1 MVDINVALPSIND
14 LLNGKSVPSISFK
27 DAKVGDSFTGTI
39 VGAEVAQVRNY
50 ETGDPEFW
58 EDGKPKTQIVVTL
71 ATTYSDNAEDDGER
85 KVYLFG
91 QKLQAAKAA
100 LKEAGLDR
108 LENGTK
114 FTITY
119 SGTKPSSNKK
129 YNDVKLYS
137 ISLVKGTSNPA
148 VDTLLASG
156 AEAVSDSD
164 KLSAEQIEKIK
175 KLSSAGLNDEEIAE
189 SMHLN
194 RYSVISVLETDK
206 PF

>member
-1 MVDINVALPSIND
+1 MVEINLPDPNS

-27 DAKVGDSFTGTI
+27 DAKVGDAYTGTI
-39 VGAEVAQVRNY
+39 TALETAQVRNY
-50 ETGDPEFW
+50 ESGEPEFW
-58 EDGKPKTQIVVTL
+58 EDGNPKLQIVVTL
-71 ATTYSDNAEDDGER
+71 ATAYGDGAEDDGER

-100 LKEAGLDR
+100 LKEAGLTK
-108 LENGTK
+108 LEIGSG

-137 ISLVKGTSNPA
+137 IAIVKGTSNPA
-148 VDTLLASG
+148 VDTLLAAG
-156 AEAVSDSD
+156 AKPVADSA
-164 KLSAEQIEKIK
+164 KLSPEQIQKIQ
-175 KLSSAGLNDEEIAE
+175 KLSNAGLTDEEIAE
-189 SMHLN
+189 SMNLN
-194 RYSVISVLETDK
+194 RYEVIAVLEADK

>member
-1 MVDINVALPSIND
+1 MVEINLPDPNS

-27 DAKVGDSFTGTI
+27 DAKVGDAYTGTI
-39 VGAEVAQVRNY
+39 TALETAQVRNY
-50 ETGDPEFW
+50 ESGDPEFW
-58 EDGKPKTQIVVTL
+58 EDGNPKLQIVVTL
-71 ATTYSDNAEDDGER
+71 ATTYGDGAEDDGER

-100 LKEAGLDR
+100 LKEAGLTK
-108 LENGTK
+108 LEIGST

-129 YNDVKLYS
+129 YNDVKLYT
-137 ISLVKGTSNPA
+137 IAIVKGTSNPA
-148 VDTLLASG
+148 VDTLLAAG
-156 AEAVSDSD
+156 AKPVDGD

-175 KLSSAGLNDEEIAE
+175 KLSGAGLNDEEIAE

-194 RYSVISVLETDK
+194 RYSVIAVLEADK

>member
-1 MVDINVALPSIND
+1 MVEINLPDPNS

-27 DAKVGDSFTGTI
+27 DAKVGDAYTGTI
-39 VGAEVAQVRNY
+39 TALETAQVRNY
-50 ETGDPEFW
+50 ESGEPEFW
-58 EDGKPKTQIVVTL
+58 EDGNPKLQIVVTL
-71 ATTYSDNAEDDGER
+71 ATTYGDGVEDDGER

-100 LKEAGLDR
+100 LKEAGLQK
-108 LENGTK
+108 LEIGSS

-137 ISLVKGTSNPA
+137 IAIVKGTSNPA
-148 VDTLLASG
+148 VDTLLAQG
-156 AEAVSDSD
+156 AKAADGD

-175 KLSSAGLNDEEIAE
+175 KLSGAGLNDEEIAE

-194 RYSVISVLETDK
+194 RYSVIAVLEADK

>member
-1 MVDINVALPSIND
+1 MVDINVALPDPNS

-27 DAKVGDSFTGTI
+27 DAKVGDAYTGTI
-39 VGAEVAQVRNY
+39 TALETAQVRNY
-50 ETGDPEFW
+50 ESGEPEFW
-58 EDGKPKTQIVVTL
+58 EDGNPKLQIVLTL
-71 ATTYSDNAEDDGER
+71 ATEYGDGAEDDGDR

-100 LKEAGLDR
+100 LKEAGLAK
-108 LENGTK
+108 LEIGST

-137 ISLVKGTSNPA
+137 IAIVKGTSNPA
-148 VDTLLASG
+148 VDTLLAQG
-156 AEAVSDSD
+156 AKPAEGD
-164 KLSAEQIEKIK
+164 KLTAEQIKKIGT
-175 KLSSAGLNDEEIAE
+175 LSESGFNDEEIAE
-189 SMHLN
+189 AMKLN
-194 RYSVISVLETDK
+194 RYQVVAVLEADK

>member
-1 MVDINVALPSIND
+1 MVDINVALPDPNS

-27 DAKVGDSFTGTI
+27 DAKVGDAYTGTI
-39 VGAEVAQVRNY
+39 TALETAQVRNY
-50 ETGDPEFW
+50 ESGEPEFW
-58 EDGKPKTQIVVTL
+58 EDGNPKLQIVVTL
-71 ATTYSDNAEDDGER
+71 ATTYGDGAEDDGDR

-100 LKEAGLDR
+100 LKEAGLTK
-108 LENGTK
+108 LEIGST

-137 ISLVKGTSNPA
+137 IAIVKGTSNPA

-156 AEAVSDSD
+156 AKPIDDGD
-164 KLSAEQIEKIK
+164 KLSPEQIKKIAT
-175 KLSSAGLNDEEIAE
+175 LSESGFNDEEIAE
-189 SMHLN
+189 AMKLN
-194 RYSVISVLETDK
+194 RYQVVAVLEADK

>member
-1 MVDINVALPSIND
+1 MVDINVALPDPNS

-27 DAKVGDSFTGTI
+27 DAKVGDAYTGTI
-39 VGAEVAQVRNY
+39 TALETAQVRNY
-50 ETGDPEFW
+50 ESGEPEFW
-58 EDGKPKTQIVVTL
+58 EDGNPKLQIVVTL
-71 ATTYSDNAEDDGER
+71 ATSYGDGAEDDGER

-100 LKEAGLDR
+100 LKEAGLTK
-108 LENGTK
+108 LEIGSS

-137 ISLVKGTSNPA
+137 IAIVKGTSNPA
-148 VDTLLASG
+148 VDTLLAQG
-156 AEAVSDSD
+156 AKAADDD

-175 KLSSAGLNDEEIAE
+175 KLSGAGLNDEEIAE

-194 RYSVISVLETDK
+194 RYSVIAVLEADK